1 MSAAT
6 EDRRALLSR
15 LLREKAVGGIP
26 LAPRTGP
33 LPLSFAQRRIW
44 FLDHLGHTGS
54 GYVIPL
60 VATLEGPL
68 DPTALRAALEA
79 VVRRHAVLRT
89 RFVERGGEPL
99 QEEGPAYAVPL
110 DCNDADPEAAMAAA
124 TAFTATAIPLAEG
137 RMLRA
142 RLWRTGTERHVLAIA
157 VHHIA
162 FDGWSVDVLGRDLAA
177 LYPACLAG
185 LESPLPPLP
194 VQYADF
200 AVWQR
205 SPARL
210 AAQQARLAERAARI
224 AALPAF
230 KLRGDRVPP
239 AGRPRQGRIQ
249 RFALTPE
256 LSVRLLAL
264 GQAQGVTPFT
274 LLLTGFLLLLA
285 RHEQAAH
292 PLVGC
297 PIAGRDGAATEDL
310 LGFFVNSLVID
321 ADFSGKPSFVESLT
335 RVRRSVTE
343 AMAAQDIPFEQ
354 VVERAQPDRLLARNP
369 VFEVMFAWQAPFRLP
384 DLSPSLRVG
393 ALTTTETTARFD
405 LECHAWRDGDQI
417 LGGLI
422 YDADRFD
429 ADRMALLADHFTALL
444 ESAVAAPSA
453 PAMRLGLGDGSYTAP
468 LPAAS
473 WPSMPSVPPSVSWP
487 GLPRPPKTLPGSPPQ
502 DVDGWAKPGHDT
514 GRDTSGRTVMPT
526 APTLPD
532 LFALALRRDPGAV
545 AVVDGGT
552 TLSFVALDRR
562 ANALAL
568 RLRGLGV
575 TAETPVAMCL
585 ARSAASVIATLAVA
599 KAGGALLPLDPAW
612 PAARRQAAMAA
623 ASAHLILDDAALADQ
638 TEASVGP
645 VADGLGPERLAYLAF
660 TSGSTGV
667 PKCIA
672 VQQSAVAH
680 LVLDTDYVRIEP
692 GDRVAHLASPAF
704 DAATFEIW
712 GPLLNGG
719 TILVIGRSAVLEPGA
734 LATALRDGD
743 VSVAFVTTALLHR
756 VAEDA
761 PDGFAGLRT
770 LLFGGEACDPALVRR
785 ILIAGPPGRLLH
797 VYGPT
802 ETTTFASWHNVTA
815 VAENAVTIPIGGP
828 IRGAELHIVETGD
841 LETPAPFG
849 IPGAL
854 LIAGT
859 GMARGYIGAPGLT
872 ADRFRPDPWGPPGAR
887 LYRTGDVAC
896 RRLDG
901 SVEFLGRVDRQVKI
915 RGFRIEPAE
924 VETALRRHPGVAD
937 AAVAVEDGLAGRRLV
952 AYAVPR
958 AATDADGR
966 VADWA
971 AVFDERIYGKTGTS
985 ADPLFD
991 TAGWRNTATGEPIA
1005 EPVMRAWATEIVDH
1019 TLAGSPRRVL
1029 EIGHGTGML
1038 LFSIAPRVEAYIG
1051 CEISKTAQA
1060 SVQTQLDR
1068 LGWTNV
1074 RLEQRAAD
1082 DLEGMPDDFDCVLL
1096 SSVVQYFPDAAYL
1109 VRVLRGALARVRPG
1123 GRVVLADLRNLR
1135 RRDLFHI
1142 DFALAR
1148 STPADAVLAEAEAGI
1163 RADAEL
1169 HLDPAFFAA
1178 LAGQM
1183 PEISEVAVSAQL
1195 FEADNELTRYRY
1207 TVVLTRSGGPAAA
1220 DRSPDVWHRG
1230 EGLDAGA
1237 IAAMLRNGTPVGF
1250 RGLAD
1255 AWLAGLAR
1263 TVAGLRGAA
1272 RPGAAG
1278 VGFTPASLRRLAPPG
1293 WQVAVAHGEGTT
1305 LDALFRF
1312 GVEAALIPMQPIA
1325 ADPLTL
1331 ASIPAAPLATWDA
1344 AELRV
1349 HLAALLPDWML
1360 PAAIHRVPGLPLTSA
1375 GKLDMRALAASVT
1388 ASAPVGMR
1396 SLTPTEDVV
1405 AEFYRD
1411 LLGAPRVGADD
1422 DFFALGGHSLLASRL
1437 VSRLRDRFDMRLALD
1452 AVFRTPTVAGL
1463 AGEID
1468 ALRAGREEGEI

>member
-15 LLREKAVGGIP
+15 LLRERATGGIP
-26 LAPRTGP
+26 VAPRTGP

-68 DPTALRAALEA
+68 DPAALRAALET

-89 RFVERGGEPL
+89 RFVEQAGEPM

-110 DCNDADPEAAMAAA
+110 DCSDADPDAAMAAA
-124 TAFTATAIPLAEG
+124 TAFTATSIPLAEG

-210 AAQQARLAERAARI
+210 AAQQGRLAERAVRI

-249 RFALTPE
+249 RFALSPE
-256 LSVRLLAL
+256 SSVRLLAL

-285 RHEQAAH
+285 RHEQVTH

-310 LGFFVNSLVID
+310 LGFFINSLVID
-321 ADFSGKPSFVESLT
+321 ADFSGKPSFVEALA

-405 LECHAWRDGDQI
+405 LECHTWRDGDQI

-444 ESAVAAPSA
+444 KSAVEAPSA
-453 PAMRLGLGDGSYTAP
+453 PAMRLGLGGGSG
-468 LPAAS
+468 AARHS
-473 WPSMPSVPPSVSWP
+473 SVSWP
-487 GLPRPPKTLPGSPPQ
+487 GGEVIPG
-502 DVDGWAKPGHDT
+502 
-514 GRDTSGRTVMPT
+514 T

-532 LFALALRRDPGAV
+532 LFTLALRRDPGAP

-552 TLSFVALDRR
+552 RLSFAALDRR

-575 TAETPVAMCL
+575 TAEMPVAMCL
-585 ARSAASVIATLAVA
+585 PRSAASVIATLAVA

-623 ASAHLILDDAALADQ
+623 AGARLMLDESALADQ
-638 TEASVGP
+638 AEASEGP
-645 VADGLGPERLAYLAF
+645 AADGLGADRLAYLAF

-672 VQQSAVAH
+672 VPQSAVVR

-719 TILVIGRSAVLEPGA
+719 TILVIGRSAVLEPRS
-734 LATALRDGD
+734 LATALREGD
-743 VSVAFVTTALLHR
+743 ASVAFVTAALLHR
-756 VAEDA
+756 MAEDA

-785 ILIAGPPGRLLH
+785 ILAAGPPGRLLH

-815 VAENAVTIPIGGP
+815 VAENVVAIPIGGP
-828 IRGAELHIVETGD
+828 IRGVALHIVETGAP
-841 LETPAPFG
+841 ETPAPSG
-849 IPGAL
+849 VPGAL

-859 GMARGYIGAPGLT
+859 GLARGYIGAPGLT

-896 RRLDG
+896 HRPDG

-924 VETALRRHPGVAD
+924 VEAALRRHPGVAD
-937 AAVAVEDGLAGRRLV
+937 AAVAVEDGPAGRRLI

-958 AATDADGR
+958 AATHTDGR

-971 AVFDERIYGKTGTS
+971 TVFDERIYGKTGAL

-991 TAGWRNTATGEPIA
+991 TAGWRNTATGEPIPEA
-1005 EPVMRAWATEIVDH
+1005 VMRAWAAEIVGH
-1019 TLAGSPRRVL
+1019 TLAGNPQRVL

-1038 LFSIAPRVEAYIG
+1038 LFSIAPRVETYVG
-1051 CEISKTAQA
+1051 CEISVTAQA
-1060 SVQTQLDR
+1060 GVQAQLDR
-1068 LGWTNV
+1068 LGWGNV
-1074 RLEQRAAD
+1074 RLEQRSAD
-1082 DLEGMPDDFDCVLL
+1082 DLAGLPDDFDCVLL

-1109 VRVLRGALARVRPG
+1109 VRVLRAALVRVRPG

-1142 DFALAR
+1142 DVALAR
-1148 STPADAVLAEAEAGI
+1148 ATPADAVFAEAEAGV
-1163 RADAEL
+1163 RGDAEL

-1178 LAGQM
+1178 LAGQI
-1183 PEISEVAVSAQL
+1183 PEISEIAVSAQL

-1207 TVVLTRSGGPAAA
+1207 TAVLTRSGGPAVAEQ
-1220 DRSPDVWHRG
+1220 SPDMWHRG
-1230 EGLDAGA
+1230 EGLDAAA
-1237 IAAMLRNGTPVGF
+1237 IAAMLRNRTPVGF

-1255 AWLAGLAR
+1255 LRFTELAR
-1263 TVAGLRGAA
+1263 ATAGLRGTD
-1272 RPGAAG
+1272 RPGAPV

-1293 WQVAVAHGEGTT
+1293 WQVAVAHGEGAT
-1305 LDALFRF
+1305 LDALFRP
-1312 GVEAALIPMQPIA
+1312 GAETTLMPMQPIT

-1344 AELRV
+1344 AELRT

-1388 ASAPVGMR
+1388 VTAPTGLR
-1396 SLTPTEDVV
+1396 PLTPTEDVV
-1405 AEFYRD
+1405 AEFYRG
-1411 LLGAPRVGADD
+1411 LLGTPRVGADD

-1437 VSRLRDRFDMRLALD
+1437 VSRLRDRFDMHLALD
-1452 AVFRTPTVAGL
+1452 AVFRAPTVAGL